1 MAIHTPPSAAAPG
14 VADPVPTLATHCTGR
29 EQPATSAP
37 RPYLHPVRSLG
48 GATVT
53 EAAPADHPHHL
64 GLSVAFSDVNGI
76 NFWGGSTFTAASGP
90 MLLANHGTQVLQGWK
105 STAGREPAGDTGG
118 NAAWVTGSESGRVS
132 WRSES
137 GGELAVEQRHLEYF
151 AHPEP
156 GTWSLS
162 LSSVIRPAATVEQ
175 LEVSSSAVK
184 GRAGAGYGGIFW
196 RFPQGSADPLVLSD
210 AGSGADA
217 AHGSRSPWLSVSMR
231 IDGGP
236 VSVVLAQDPERPL
249 PWFIR
254 AGGYL
259 GAGPAV
265 AWSEPAHADHNTPLR
280 LGLHA
285 VIHDG
290 AVQTPA
296 RALELL
302 HQHPRLSR
310 PGSTDRTS

>member
-1 MAIHTPPSAAAPG
+1 MAIHTPPPAAAPG
-14 VADPVPTLATHCTGR
+14 LTGPVSSLGTHCTGR
-29 EQPATSAP
+29 QQPATSAP
-37 RPYLHPVRSLG
+37 RPYLHPIRSLG

-64 GLSVAFSDVNGI
+64 GLSIAFSDVNGT

-90 MLLANHGTQVLQGWK
+90 VLLANHGTQVPQGWK
-105 STAGREPAGDTGG
+105 STADGEADGG
-118 NAAWVTGSESGRVS
+118 TGSESGAVS
-132 WRSES
+132 WRSHS

-162 LSSVIRPAATVEQ
+162 LSSVIRPAAGVEQ

-217 AHGSRSPWLSVSMR
+217 AHGSRSPWLAVSLR
-231 IDGGP
+231 IDGAP

-254 AGGYL
+254 AEGYL

-265 AWSEPAHADHNTPLR
+265 AWSEPARAGHNTPLR

-302 HQHPRLSR
+302 QQHPRLSR

>member
-1 MAIHTPPSAAAPG
+1 MAIHTMPSAAAP
-14 VADPVPTLATHCTGR
+14 VPSGQWQRLATHCTALL
-29 EQPATSAP
+29 EPASSAP
-37 RPYLHPVRSLG
+37 RPYLHPLRSLA

-53 EAAPADHPHHL
+53 EAGPDDHPHHL
-64 GLSVAFSDVNGI
+64 GLSIAFSDVNGT
-76 NFWGGSTFTAASGP
+76 NFWGGSTFTASSGP
-90 MLLANHGTQVLQGWK
+90 LLLANHGTQVPYGWHSSAGTDTAGESGAVSWK
-105 STAGREPAGDTGG
+105 SGSGDG
-118 NAAWVTGSESGRVS
+118 
-132 WRSES
+132 
-137 GGELAVEQRHLEYF
+137 LAVEQRHMQYF

-156 GTWSLS
+156 GSWSLS
-162 LSSVIRPAATVEQ
+162 LSSVIRPAAGIER

-196 RFPQGSADPLVLSD
+196 RFPRGSGHPVVLSD
-210 AGSGADA
+210 AGSGTDA
-217 AHGSRSPWLSVSMR
+217 AHGSRSRWLSVSMR
-231 IDGGP
+231 LDGGP
-236 VSVVLAQDPERPL
+236 VSVVLGQDAENPL

-254 AGGYL
+254 AEGYL

-265 AWSEPAHADHNTPLR
+265 AWSEPAHADHDTPLR

-290 AVQTPA
+290 AVTAPA

-302 HQHPRLSR
+302 HQHPRVSR

>member
-1 MAIHTPPSAAAPG
+1 LAIHTTPSAAAPG
-14 VADPVPTLATHCTGR
+14 LPSQGQTLATHCTALSEPG
-29 EQPATSAP
+29 ASAP
-37 RPYLHPVRSLG
+37 RPYLHPVRSLA

-53 EAAPADHPHHL
+53 EAGPADHPHHL
-64 GLSVAFSDVNGI
+64 GLSIAFSDVNGT

-90 MLLANHGTQVLQGWK
+90 VLLANHGTQVPHDWHPSAGTDTTGESGAVSWK
-105 STAGREPAGDTGG
+105 
-118 NAAWVTGSESGRVS
+118 SESGS
-132 WRSES
+132 
-137 GGELAVEQRHLEYF
+137 ELAVEQRSIQYF

-156 GTWSLS
+156 GSWSLS
-162 LSSVIRPAATVEQ
+162 MSSVIRPAASVER
-175 LEVSSSAVK
+175 LAVSSSAVK

-196 RFPQGSADPLVLSD
+196 RFPRGSGDPVVLSD

-217 AHGSRSPWLSVSMR
+217 AHGSRSPWLSVTMR
-231 IDGGP
+231 LGTGP
-236 VSVVLAQDPERPL
+236 VSVVLAQDPGHQL
-249 PWFIR
+249 PWFVR
-254 AGGYL
+254 TEGYL

-265 AWSEPAHADHNTPLR
+265 AWSQPAHVDQDTPLR

-290 AVQTPA
+290 AVTTPA